1 MRDQATIF
9 ETKPASQTK
18 TQDIA
23 PFKSMLEKHDLEL
36 VRDTA
41 QIMQINLGFLCNQTC
56 RHCHLNAGPGRK
68 ENMGAQTLKEVVAY
82 AQRSRF
88 EAIDITGGAS
98 ELHPLLTDLVQQI
111 SPLTARIMLRSNLS
125 ALKENMESEFVVNHI
140 AKTTALARR
149 IGFSGTP
156 LFIIEGKVLPGY
168 VPLEELEKLIS
179 DIRKSRM

>member
-1 MRDQATIF
+1 MKEGSLTESKIF
-9 ETKPASQTK
+9 
-18 TQDIA
+18 DIA
-23 PFKSMLEKHDLEL
+23 K
-36 VRDTA
+36 
-41 QIMQINLGFLCNQTC
+41 NLGIN
-56 RHCHLNAGPGRK
+56 
-68 ENMGAQTLKEVVAY
+68 
-82 AQRSRF
+82 
-88 EAIDITGGAS
+88 I
-98 ELHPLLTDLVQQI
+98 
-111 SPLTARIMLRSNLS
+111 S